1 MVDYEPPP
9 FFRRGPAPF
18 ALLTF
23 YVALSAALMILDA
36 RFHYLEVLRQGAS
49 LVIQPLQ
56 ALAHLPVRVLGEGGS
71 YLGDM
76 SRLQDEAADLRRAQL
91 AVAPRLS
98 RLQQLEAENV
108 HLRSLLALKER
119 QPATGAA
126 VRVLYATRDPFVRRL
141 VIDRGATHDV
151 VAGQPLID
159 HLGVI
164 GQVTRVFPF
173 ISEVTLITD
182 KEQAI
187 PVQLVRSGLRS
198 VAFGVGRGLLELR
211 FLPANADVEKGDV
224 LVTSGLDG
232 TYLPGLPVAEVVQI
246 ERDASYSFARILC
259 KPIAG
264 VENFTEAMLLN
275 PPAVVPPR
283 PADLDQARID
293 QQADARDL
301 RSRIRRREG
310 Q

>member
-9 FFRRGPAPF
+9 FFKRGPAPF

-36 RFHYLEVLRQGAS
+36 RFRYLEVLRQGAS
-49 LVIQPLQ
+49 VIIQPLQ
-56 ALAHLPVRVLGEGGS
+56 AVAHLPVRVLGEGADYFGS
-71 YLGDM
+71 MGA
-76 SRLQDEAADLRRAQL
+76 LQDEAANLRRAQL
-91 AVAPRLS
+91 EVAPRLL
-98 RLQQLEAENV
+98 RLQQLEAENN

-126 VRVLYATRDPFVRRL
+126 VRILYATRDPFVRRV
-141 VIDRGATHDV
+141 VIDRGLTNDV
-151 VAGQPLID
+151 IAGQPLID
-159 HLGVI
+159 HQGVI

-187 PVQLVRSGLRS
+187 PVQLVRSGVRS

-211 FLPANADVEKGDV
+211 FLPANADVEKGDL

-232 TYLPGLPVAEVVQI
+232 VYQPGLPVAEVIQI
-246 ERDASYSFARILC
+246 DRDASYSFARILC
-259 KPIAG
+259 KPVAG
-264 VENFTEAMLLN
+264 VEHFSTAMLLN
-275 PPAVVPPR
+275 LPAPVPAPPEGLDKPR
-283 PADLDQARID
+283 LDQLPANT
-293 QQADARDL
+293 DL
-301 RSRIRRREG
+301 RSRVRG
-310 Q
+310 PGVQ

>member
-9 FFRRGPAPF
+9 FFKRGPAPF

-36 RFHYLEVLRQGAS
+36 RFRYLEVLRQGAS
-49 LVIQPLQ
+49 VIIQPLQ
-56 ALAHLPVRVLGEGGS
+56 AVAHLPVRI
-71 YLGDM
+71 LGDGADYFGSM
-76 SRLQDEAADLRRAQL
+76 SALQDEAADLRRAQL
-91 AVAPRLS
+91 EVAPRLL
-98 RLQQLEAENV
+98 RLQQLEVENN

-126 VRVLYATRDPFVRRL
+126 VRILYATRDPFVRRI
-141 VIDRGATHDV
+141 VIDRGLTNDV
-151 VAGQPLID
+151 IAGQPLID
-159 HLGVI
+159 HQGVI

-187 PVQLVRSGLRS
+187 PVQLVRSGVRS

-211 FLPANADVEKGDV
+211 FLPSNVDVEKGDL

-232 TYLPGLPVAEVVQI
+232 VYQPGLPVAEVIQI

-259 KPIAG
+259 KPVAG
-264 VENFTEAMLLN
+264 VESFSTAMLLN
-275 PPAVVPPR
+275 LPAAVPAAPEG
-283 PADLDQARID
+283 LDKPRID
-293 QQADARDL
+293 QLPARTDL
-301 RSRIRRREG
+301 RSRVRG
-310 Q
+310 TGAQ

>member
-9 FFRRGPAPF
+9 FFKRGPAPF

-36 RFHYLEVLRQGAS
+36 RFRYLEVLRQGAS
-49 LVIQPLQ
+49 LAIQPLQ
-56 ALAHLPVRVLGEGGS
+56 AVAHLPVRLLGDGAD
-71 YLGDM
+71 YLGSM
-76 SRLQDEAADLRRAQL
+76 GALQDEAANLRRAQL
-91 AVAPRLS
+91 DVAPRLL
-98 RLQQLEAENV
+98 RMQQLEAENT
-108 HLRSLLALKER
+108 HLRALLALKER
-119 QPATGAA
+119 QPAAGAA
-126 VRVLYATRDPFVRRL
+126 VRILYATRDPYVRRV
-141 VIDRGATHDV
+141 VIDRGATQAV

-198 VAFGVGRGLLELR
+198 VAFGVGRGMLELR
-211 FLPANADVEKGDV
+211 FLPANADVEKGDL

-232 TYLPGLPVAEVVQI
+232 VYLPGLPVAEVVQI
-246 ERDASYSFARILC
+246 ERDATYSFARILC
-259 KPIAG
+259 KPVAG
-264 VENFTEAMLLN
+264 VEHFSTAMLLN
-275 PPAVVPPR
+275 PPAPVPGKPSDLEQAR
-283 PADLDQARID
+283 LDQH
-293 QQADARDL
+293 ADANDL
-301 RSRIRRREG
+301 RSRVRRRG
-310 Q
+310 SP